1 MKILVLNA
9 GSSSLKYQLVDM
21 ATETAILTGICERIT
36 AAGGVLTQKTK
47 DGKKLVVTKD
57 MPTHKEAL
65 ELVLGALVDPEY
77 GAIKSVDEV
86 SAVGHRVVHG
96 GEDFTT
102 SVVIDDEVVAIC
114 ERNSDLAPLHNPGNV
129 ACIKGCQQVM
139 PGKPMVAVFDTT
151 FHSTIPAKAYMYGIR
166 YEDYEKF
173 KVRKYGFH
181 GTSHKFVST
190 EVAKYL
196 GNPNAK
202 IIVCHLGNGSSLS
215 AVNAGK
221 CVDTTMGFTPLE
233 GVIMGTRSG
242 DIDAGAVEYLGKK
255 LGKDMGEMVTYLNKK
270 CGMYGLSGD
279 FSSDMRDLEPKMKA
293 GDEKATIAITAA
305 GYRIKKYVGS
315 FAAALNGV
323 DAIVFTGGIGEHSDV
338 MRNLVAGDMQ
348 YLGVELDP
356 ELNKKFVSGY
366 EPGIYEIQSASSRVK
381 VLVATTNEELSIARE
396 TKALVENL

>member
-1 MKILVLNA
+1 MKVLVLNA
-9 GSSSLKYQLVDM
+9 GSSSLKYQLIDM
-21 ATETAILTGICERIT
+21 TTETALLTGICERIT
-36 AAGGVLTQKTK
+36 ATGGMLTQKTA
-47 DGKKLVVTKD
+47 DGKKLVITQD

-65 ELVLGALVDPEY
+65 ELVLKALVDKEY
-77 GAIKSVDEV
+77 GAIASVDEV

-102 SVVIDDEVVAIC
+102 SVVIDENVVAVC
-114 ERNSDLAPLHNPGNV
+114 DKNSDLAPLHNPGNV
-129 ACIKGCQQVM
+129 ACIRGCEQVM

-151 FHSTIPAKAYMYGIR
+151 FHSTIPQMAYMYGIR
-166 YEDYEKF
+166 YEDYENY

-181 GTSHKFVST
+181 GTSHKFVSG

-233 GVIMGTRSG
+233 GLIMGTRSG

-293 GDEKATIAITAA
+293 GDHKATIAITSA
-305 GYRIKKYVGS
+305 GYRIKKYVGA
-315 FAAALNGV
+315 FAAAMNGV
-323 DAIVFTGGIGEHSDV
+323 DAIAFTGGIGEHSDV
-338 MRNLVAGDMQ
+338 MRQLVAGDME

-356 ELNKKFVSGY
+356 ELNKKYVSGY
-366 EPGIYEIQSASSRVK
+366 DAGIYEIQKATSKVK

-396 TKALVENL
+396 TKQLVENL

>member
-1 MKILVLNA
+1 MKVLVLNA

-21 ATETAILTGICERIT
+21 TTEEALLTGICERIT
-36 AAGGVLTQKTK
+36 ATGGMLTQKTK
-47 DGKKLVVTKD
+47 EGKKLVITQD

-65 ELVLGALVDPEY
+65 ELVLKALVDPEY

-102 SVVIDDEVVAIC
+102 SVVIDDEVIAIC
-114 ERNSDLAPLHNPGNV
+114 EKNSDLAPLHNPGNV
-129 ACIKGCQQVM
+129 ACIRGCMQVM

>member
-1 MKILVLNA
+1 MKVLVLNA
-9 GSSSLKYQLVDM
+9 GSSSLKYQLIDM
-21 ATETAILTGICERIT
+21 TTETALLTGICERIT
-36 AAGGVLTQKTK
+36 ATGGMLTQKTA
-47 DGKKLVVTKD
+47 DGKKLVITQD

-65 ELVLGALVDPEY
+65 ELVLKALVDKEY
-77 GAIKSVDEV
+77 GAITSVDEV

-102 SVVIDDEVVAIC
+102 SVVIDENVVAVC
-114 ERNSDLAPLHNPGNV
+114 DKNSDLAPLHNPGNV
-129 ACIKGCQQVM
+129 ACIRGCEQVM

-151 FHSTIPAKAYMYGIR
+151 FHSTIPQMAYMYGIR
-166 YEDYEKF
+166 YEDYENY

-181 GTSHKFVST
+181 GTSHKFVSG

-233 GVIMGTRSG
+233 GLIMGTRSG

-293 GDEKATIAITAA
+293 GDHKATIAITSA
-305 GYRIKKYVGS
+305 GYRIKKYVGA
-315 FAAALNGV
+315 FAAAMNGV
-323 DAIVFTGGIGEHSDV
+323 DAIAFTGGIGEHSDI
-338 MRNLVAGDMQ
+338 MRQLVAGDME

-356 ELNKKFVSGY
+356 ELNKKYVSGY
-366 EPGIYEIQSASSRVK
+366 DAGIYEIQKATSKVK

-396 TKALVENL
+396 TKQLVENL

>member
-1 MKILVLNA
+1 MKVLVLNA
-9 GSSSLKYQLVDM
+9 GSSSLKYQLIDM
-21 ATETAILTGICERIT
+21 TTETALLTGICERIT
-36 AAGGVLTQKTK
+36 ATGGMLTQKTA
-47 DGKKLVVTKD
+47 DGKKLVITQD

-65 ELVLGALVDPEY
+65 ELVLKALVDKEY
-77 GAIKSVDEV
+77 GAISSVDEV

-102 SVVIDDEVVAIC
+102 SVVIDENVVSVC
-114 ERNSDLAPLHNPGNV
+114 DRNSDLAPLHNPGNV
-129 ACIKGCQQVM
+129 ACIRGCEQVM

-151 FHSTIPAKAYMYGIR
+151 FHSTIPQMAYMYGIR
-166 YEDYEKF
+166 YEDYENF

-181 GTSHKFVST
+181 GTSHKFVSS

-221 CVDTTMGFTPLE
+221 CIDTTMGFTPLE
-233 GVIMGTRSG
+233 GLIMGTRAG
-242 DIDAGAVEYLGKK
+242 DIDTGAVEYLGKK
-255 LGKDMGEMVTYLNKK
+255 LGKDMSEMVTYLNKK

-279 FSSDMRDLEPKMKA
+279 FSSDMRDLEPKMAA
-293 GDEKATIAITAA
+293 GEHKATIAITSA
-305 GYRIKKYVGS
+305 GYRIKKYVGA
-315 FAAALNGV
+315 FAAAMNGV
-323 DAIVFTGGIGEHSDV
+323 DAIAFTGGIGEHSDI
-338 MRNLVAGDMQ
+338 MRQLVAGDME

-356 ELNKKFVSGY
+356 ELNKQYVRGY
-366 EPGIYEIQSASSRVK
+366 EPGIYEIQKATSKVK

>member
-1 MKILVLNA
+1 MKVLVLNA
-9 GSSSLKYQLVDM
+9 GSSSLKYQLIDM
-21 ATETAILTGICERIT
+21 TTENALLTGICERIT
-36 AAGGVLTQKTK
+36 ATGGMLTQKTA
-47 DGKKLVVTKD
+47 DGKKLVITQD

-65 ELVLGALVDPEY
+65 ELVLKALVDKEY

-102 SVVIDDEVVAIC
+102 SVVIDDNVVAVC

-129 ACIKGCQQVM
+129 ACIKGCEQVM

-151 FHSTIPAKAYMYGIR
+151 FHSTIPQMAYMYGIR
-166 YEDYEKF
+166 YEDYENY

-181 GTSHKFVST
+181 GTSHKFVSG

-233 GVIMGTRSG
+233 GLIMGTRAG
-242 DIDAGAVEYLGKK
+242 DIDTGAVEYLGKK

-279 FSSDMRDLEPKMKA
+279 FSSDMRDLEPKMA
-293 GDEKATIAITAA
+293 EGDHKATIAITSA
-305 GYRIKKYVGS
+305 GYRIKKYVGA
-315 FAAALNGV
+315 FAAAMNGV
-323 DAIVFTGGIGEHSDV
+323 DAIAFTGGIGEHSDI
-338 MRNLVAGDMQ
+338 MRQLVAGDME

-356 ELNKKFVSGY
+356 ELNKQYVKGY
-366 EPGIYEIQSASSRVK
+366 EAGIYEIQKATSKVK

-396 TKALVENL
+396 TKQLVENL

>member
-21 ATETAILTGICERIT
+21 TTETALLTGICERIT
-36 AAGGVLTQKTK
+36 ATGGSLTQKTA
-47 DGKKLVVTKD
+47 DGRKLVITKD

-65 ELVLGALVDPEY
+65 ELVLGALVDAEY

-86 SAVGHRVVHG
+86 SAVGHRVLHG
-96 GEDFTT
+96 VEDFKS
-102 SVVIDDEVVAIC
+102 SVVIDDEVIRIC
-114 ERNSDLAPLHNPGNV
+114 ESNIDLGPLHMPGNI
-129 ACIKGCQQVM
+129 ACVKGCMQVM
-139 PGKPMVAVFDTT
+139 PGVPMVAVFDTT

-166 YEDYEKF
+166 YEDYEKY

-196 GNPNAK
+196 GNPDAK

-215 AVNAGK
+215 AVDGGK

-233 GVIMGTRSG
+233 GLIMGTRSG
-242 DIDAGAVEYLGKK
+242 DIDPGAMEYLGKK
-255 LGKDMGEMVTYLNKK
+255 LGKDMSEMVTYLNKK

-279 FSSDMRDLEPKMKA
+279 FSSDMRDLEPKMLA

-305 GYRIKKYVGS
+305 GYRIKKYVGA
-315 FAAALNGV
+315 FAAAMNGV
-323 DAIVFTGGIGEHSDV
+323 DAIAFTGGIGEHSDL
-338 MRNLVAGDMQ
+338 MRGLVAGDME

-356 ELNKKFVSGY
+356 ELNKKFVAGY
-366 EPGIYEIQSASSRVK
+366 EAGIYEIQKATSKVK

-396 TKALVENL
+396 TKELVEKL